1 MRRNYLEHVG
11 SILSGGIT
19 SGDLANVVVNS
30 GNISSGQVGWPHL
43 SSGAVRSGHV
53 ANEAVNSGNIGSGC
67 IGSVHIQDGT
77 IITVDVGSGAIQSG
91 QISSGVI
98 GRFHVASG
106 QFAGFELGSGA
117 IVSGRV
123 ASGQIGFGHLANASV
138 QSGTVA
144 SGVLVSF
151 ARQIVE
157 EFNTEEAISGLKAVF
172 LSSGGFIGLANAA
185 SGLRLPAVGVVPA
198 NYVSGDLAGIV
209 TMGKITT
216 PMCSGWSGFVGK
228 HLYCGSG
235 GQIVGK
241 SGLLSGMA
249 WQKIG
254 VAFSGGIYVNID
266 LTILSGGYTVG
277 IGGNTE
283 VF

>member
-1 MRRNYLEHVG
+1 
-11 SILSGGIT
+11 
-19 SGDLANVVVNS
+19 VV
-30 GNISSGQVGWPHL
+30 
-43 SSGAVRSGHV
+43 
-53 ANEAVNSGNIGSGC
+53 
-67 IGSVHIQDGT
+67 
-77 IITVDVGSGAIQSG
+77 
-91 QISSGVI
+91 

-117 IVSGRV
+117 VVSGRV

-144 SGVLVSF
+144 SGIVFGMHLFSPAALSGHIGSGAVVGQAGGGFFNIASGTITTNDLASGAVNSGQIASGQITNFKMASGAILSGHIGNQAVVSGSVASGTLVSF
-151 ARQIVE
+151 VRQVVE
-157 EFNTEEAISGLKAVF
+157 EYNTEEAISGLKAVF
-172 LSSGGFIGLANAA
+172 LSSGGFVGLANAA
-185 SGLRLPAVGVVPA
+185 SGLRLPALGVVPA
-198 NYVSGDLAGIV
+198 NYVSGDVAV
-209 TMGKITT
+209 VVSYGKITT

-249 WQKIG
+249 WQKLG